1 MLLLQAENFSRG
13 SHLIEKGFSASLPG
27 LVLVNGRGPVL
38 VALEI
43 VPNLFILAGPNGAGK
58 STSAPRILSG
68 ARRVDEFVNADVIAK
83 EEGVSE
89 IEAGR
94 RTLAR
99 LEALAAAR
107 RDMAFET
114 TLASRMLLSRIQ
126 GMQQAGYIFH
136 LTFFWLPSADMAVER
151 VAKRVAAGGH
161 SIPED
166 VVRRRY
172 ERGLDNFFNAYS
184 LAANTWV
191 LVDNSSPPGR
201 PIALRRIGA
210 GVRVLDNVLWTKLVG
225 RYMKPRVEQPAVQET
240 AMAGTDPASTFDPD
254 EIMAAINLAVTEALR
269 RHKARGE
276 SIVIWR
282 DGKIVTLKPEEI
294 DV

>member
-1 MLLLQAENFSRG
+1 M
-13 SHLIEKGFSASLPG
+13 
-27 LVLVNGRGPVL
+27 
-38 VALEI
+38 
-43 VPNLFILAGPNGAGK
+43 FILAGPNGAGK

-68 ARRVDEFVNADVIAK
+68 VRRVDEFVNADVIAK

-99 LEALAAAR
+99 LEALAAAG

-114 TLASRMLLSRIQ
+114 TLASRMLLPRLLAMQ
-126 GMQQAGYIFH
+126 GAGYLFH

-151 VAKRVAAGGH
+151 VAHRVASGGH

-166 VVRRRY
+166 VIRRRY

-184 LAANTWV
+184 LAADTWV
-191 LVDNSSPPGR
+191 MVDNTSRPGR
-201 PIALRRIGA
+201 PIAWRRVGE
-210 GVRVLDNVLWTKLVG
+210 GVRALDNALWTKLAA
-225 RYMKPRVEQPAVQET
+225 RYMKPRVEQPQVVPEA
-240 AMAGTDPASTFDPD
+240 AKADTDPRKVFDPED
-254 EIMAAINLAVTEALR
+254 IVNAINLAVTEALK
-269 RHKARGE
+269 RHKERGE
-276 SIVIWR
+276 SVVIWR

>member
-1 MLLLQAENFSRG
+1 M
-13 SHLIEKGFSASLPG
+13 
-27 LVLVNGRGPVL
+27 
-38 VALEI
+38 
-43 VPNLFILAGPNGAGK
+43 PNLFLLAGPNGAGK

-99 LEALAAAR
+99 LDALAQAR

-114 TLASRMLLSRIQ
+114 TLSSRTLLPRIKA
-126 GMQQAGYIFH
+126 MQAAGYLCH
-136 LTFFWLPSADMAVER
+136 LTFCWLPNADMAVMR
-151 VAKRVAAGGH
+151 VARRVAAGGH

-166 VVRRRY
+166 VIRRRY
-172 ERGLDNFFNAYS
+172 ERGLENLFSDYLGIVDS
-184 LAANTWV
+184 WRI
-191 LVDNSSPPGR
+191 VDNTAPPPER
-201 PIALRRIGA
+201 LIAWRDFGA
-210 GVRVLDNVLWTKLVG
+210 ELQIADAAIWTRLVIS
-225 RYMKPRVEQPAVQET
+225 YMKPRAEEPIAQAAPTEKPLWTSQ
-240 AMAGTDPASTFDPD
+240 D
-254 EIMAAINLAVTEALR
+254 IMDAINEAVTEALR

-282 DGKIVTLKPEEI
+282 DGRIVTLKPEEI

>member
-1 MLLLQAENFSRG
+1 M
-13 SHLIEKGFSASLPG
+13 
-27 LVLVNGRGPVL
+27 
-38 VALEI
+38 
-43 VPNLFILAGPNGAGK
+43 PNLFILAGPNGAGK
-58 STSAPRILSG
+58 STSAPRVLSG

-107 RDMAFET
+107 RNMAFET
-114 TLASRMLLSRIQ
+114 TLSSRTLLPRIRA
-126 GMQQAGYIFH
+126 MQAVGYLCH
-136 LTFFWLPSADMAVER
+136 LTFCWLPNADMAVMR
-151 VAKRVAAGGH
+151 VAQRVAAGGH

-166 VVRRRY
+166 VIRRRY
-172 ERGLDNFFNAYS
+172 ERGLENLFSDY
-184 LAANTWV
+184 LGITDTWRI
-191 LVDNSSPPGR
+191 VDNTAPPPGR
-201 PIALRRIGA
+201 LIAWRDFGA
-210 GVRVLDNVLWTKLVG
+210 ELQIAEAGIWTKLVIS
-225 RYMKPRVEQPAVQET
+225 YMKPRAEEPVGQ
-240 AMAGTDPASTFDPD
+240 PASTQEVSWTSQD
-254 EIMAAINLAVTEALR
+254 IMDAINEAVTEALR

-282 DGKIVTLKPEEI
+282 DGRIVTLKPEEI

>member
-1 MLLLQAENFSRG
+1 M
-13 SHLIEKGFSASLPG
+13 
-27 LVLVNGRGPVL
+27 
-38 VALEI
+38 
-43 VPNLFILAGPNGAGK
+43 PNIFILAGPNGAGK
-58 STSAPRILSG
+58 STSALRVLSG

-94 RTLAR
+94 RTLER
-99 LEALAAAR
+99 LDRLAAAR

-114 TLASRMLLSRIQ
+114 TLSSRTLLPRVKA
-126 GMQQAGYIFH
+126 MQSVGYLCH
-136 LTFFWLPSADMAVER
+136 LLFCWLPNADMAVMR
-151 VAKRVAAGGH
+151 VARRVAAGGH

-166 VVRRRY
+166 VIRRRY
-172 ERGLDNFFNAYS
+172 ERGLEHLFGDYLGIAD
-184 LAANTWV
+184 TWR
-191 LVDNSSPPGR
+191 LVDNTAPPPGR
-201 PIALRRIGA
+201 LIAWRDLGA
-210 GVRVLDNVLWTKLVG
+210 KAQIADRAIWTTLVA
-225 RYMKPRVEQPAVQET
+225 RYMKPRAEEPGVQAT
-240 AMAGTDPASTFDPD
+240 STEELGWTSQD
-254 EIMAAINLAVTEALR
+254 IMDAINEAVTEALR

>member
-1 MLLLQAENFSRG
+1 M
-13 SHLIEKGFSASLPG
+13 
-27 LVLVNGRGPVL
+27 
-38 VALEI
+38 
-43 VPNLFILAGPNGAGK
+43 
-58 STSAPRILSG
+58 
-68 ARRVDEFVNADVIAK
+68 NADVIAK

-107 RDMAFET
+107 CDMAFET
-114 TLASRMLLSRIQ
+114 TLASRMLLPRLQ
-126 GMQQAGYIFH
+126 AMQRAGYLFH

-151 VAKRVAAGGH
+151 VAHRVASGGH

-166 VVRRRY
+166 VIRRRY

-184 LAANTWV
+184 LAADTWVMVDNTWR
-191 LVDNSSPPGR
+191 PGR
-201 PIALRRIGA
+201 PLAWRKIGES
-210 GVRVLDNVLWTKLVG
+210 VRVLDNELWTKLAG
-225 RYMKPRVEQPAVQET
+225 RYMKPRVEQPRVAPQPVT
-240 AMAGTDPASTFDPD
+240 TDTDLRKVFDPED
-254 EIMAAINLAVTEALR
+254 ILDAINVAVTEALR

-276 SIVIWR
+276 SIVVWR
-282 DGKIVTLKPEEI
+282 DGKIVELKPEEI